1 MGCAMRLI
9 PLNAEKVKRFMFN
22 LLLRRLLQAIPVLFG
37 ISIITFVLIYYL
49 PADPARMY
57 AGPSAT
63 VEVVARIRHE
73 LGLDLPFWEQYGLYM
88 KNVLSGD
95 LGFSYRKQ
103 TPVTDLLISRIP
115 YTLRLIAG
123 GIFVEL
129 LIGLPVGLAS
139 AIGRGQWM
147 DRVGMFIALV
157 GISAPPFWLGLLLL
171 YWFGYLI
178 PIFPLGGP
186 GGLMHL
192 VLPSITAGLGGAA
205 WYARMM
211 RSSALDI
218 LSADYIRTAR
228 AKGLPNILVIFRHV
242 VPNALNPIITMAGLD
257 IPWFIGGVVLIE
269 RVFDWPGV
277 GRLAVEAI
285 ETVDV
290 PLILGTVIFTA
301 LVVVLSGILIDLAQA
316 IADPRIRHGRQ

>member
-1 MGCAMRLI
+1 
-9 PLNAEKVKRFMFN
+9 
-22 LLLRRLLQAIPVLFG
+22 LFG

-63 VEVVARIRHE
+63 VATVARIRHE
-73 LGLDLPFWEQYGLYM
+73 LGLDLPLWEQYGRYM
-88 KNVLSGD
+88 QRVLRGD

-103 TPVTDLLISRIP
+103 LPVTDLLLSRIP
-115 YTLRLIAG
+115 YTLALILG
-123 GIFVEL
+123 GVFVEL

-139 AIGRGQWM
+139 AVARGQWV
-147 DRVGMFIALV
+147 DRLGMFIALV
-157 GISAPPFWLGLLLL
+157 GVSAPPFWLGLLLL
-171 YWFGYLI
+171 YWLGYLI
-178 PIFPLGGP
+178 PIFPLGGT
-186 GGLMHL
+186 GTLAHL
-192 VLPSITAGLGGAA
+192 VLPSLTAGLGGAA

-211 RSSALDI
+211 RSSTLDI
-218 LSADYIRTAR
+218 LSTDYVRTAR
-228 AKGLPNILVIFRHV
+228 AKGLRYIIVILRHV
-242 VPNALNPIITMAGLD
+242 LPNALNPIITMAGLD
-257 IPWFIGGVVLIE
+257 IPWFIGGVVLVE

-301 LVVVLSGILIDLAQA
+301 GIVVISGILIDLAQGLV
-316 IADPRIRHGRQ
+316 DPRIRHGRP

>member
-1 MGCAMRLI
+1 MWTYL
-9 PLNAEKVKRFMFN
+9 V
-22 LLLRRLLQAIPVLFG
+22 RRLFQAIPVLLG

-63 VEVVARIRHE
+63 VDTVARIRHE
-73 LGLDLPFWEQYGLYM
+73 LGLDQPLWAQYTRYIKRL
-88 KNVLSGD
+88 LQGD

-103 TPVTDLLISRIP
+103 IAVTDLLLSRIP
-115 YTLRLIAG
+115 YTLALTFA

-129 LIGLPVGLAS
+129 IIGLPVGIAS
-139 AIGRGQWM
+139 AVARGQWA
-147 DRVGMFIALV
+147 DRAGMFIALLGV
-157 GISAPPFWLGLLLL
+157 SAPPFWLGLLLL
-171 YWFGYLI
+171 YWFGYVI
-178 PIFPLGGP
+178 PLFPLGGT
-186 GGLMHL
+186 GSVAHL
-192 VLPSITAGLGGAA
+192 VLPAITAGLGGAA

-218 LSADYIRTAR
+218 LSTDYVRTAR
-228 AKGLPNILVIFRHV
+228 AKGLIANLVILRHV
-242 VPNALNPIITMAGLD
+242 LPNALNPIITMAGLD
-257 IPWFIGGVVLIE
+257 IPWFIGGVVLVE

-301 LVVVLSGILIDLAQA
+301 GMVVLSGILIDVAQGLV
-316 IADPRIRHGRQ
+316 DPRIRYSQSK

>member
-1 MGCAMRLI
+1 MI
-9 PLNAEKVKRFMFN
+9 T
-22 LLLRRLLQAIPVLFG
+22 LLVRRLLQAIPVLFG

-63 VEVVARIRHE
+63 VATVARIRDE
-73 LGLDLPFWEQYGLYM
+73 LGLDLPLWEQYGHYM
-88 KNVLSGD
+88 QRVLRGD

-103 TPVTDLLISRIP
+103 LPVTDLLLSRIP
-115 YTLRLIAG
+115 YTLALIFG
-123 GIFVEL
+123 GVFVEL

-139 AIGRGQWM
+139 AVARGQWV
-147 DRVGMFIALV
+147 DRLGMFIALI
-157 GISAPPFWLGLLLL
+157 GLSAPPFWLGLLLL
-171 YWFGYLI
+171 YWLGYLI
-178 PIFPLGGP
+178 PIFPLGGT
-186 GGLMHL
+186 GSLAHL
-192 VLPSITAGLGGAA
+192 VLPSLTAGLGGAA

-211 RSSALDI
+211 RSSTLDI
-218 LSADYIRTAR
+218 LSADYVRTAR
-228 AKGLPNILVIFRHV
+228 AKGLRNIIVILRHV
-242 VPNALNPIITMAGLD
+242 LPNALNPIITMAGLD
-257 IPWFIGGVVLIE
+257 IPWFIGGVVLVE

-301 LVVVLSGILIDLAQA
+301 GIVVISGILIDLAQGLV
-316 IADPRIRHGRQ
+316 DPRIRHGRQ

>member
-1 MGCAMRLI
+1 MI
-9 PLNAEKVKRFMFN
+9 T
-22 LLLRRLLQAIPVLFG
+22 LLVRRLLQAIPVLFG

-63 VEVVARIRHE
+63 VETVARIRHE
-73 LGLDLPFWEQYGLYM
+73 LGLDLPLWEQYGHYM
-88 KNVLSGD
+88 QRVLRGD

-103 TPVTDLLISRIP
+103 LPVTDLLLSRIP
-115 YTLRLIAG
+115 YTLALILG
-123 GIFVEL
+123 GVFVEL

-139 AIGRGQWM
+139 AVARGQWV
-147 DRVGMFIALV
+147 DRLGMFIALV
-157 GISAPPFWLGLLLL
+157 GVSAPPFWLGLLLL
-171 YWFGYLI
+171 YWLGYLI
-178 PIFPLGGP
+178 PIFPLGGT
-186 GGLMHL
+186 GTLAHL
-192 VLPSITAGLGGAA
+192 VLPSLTAGLGGAA

-211 RSSALDI
+211 RSSTLDI
-218 LSADYIRTAR
+218 LSTDYVRTAR
-228 AKGLPNILVIFRHV
+228 AKGLRNILVILRHV
-242 VPNALNPIITMAGLD
+242 LPNALNPIITMAGLD
-257 IPWFIGGVVLIE
+257 IPWFIGGVVLVE

-301 LVVVLSGILIDLAQA
+301 GMVVISGILIDLAQGLV
-316 IADPRIRHGRQ
+316 DPRIRHGRQ